1 MMHGCYFILTFTR
14 RYYTFSSYDK

>member
-14 RYYTFSSYDK
+14 QYYTFSSYDK